1 MDAGGG
7 GGQLFSVDPLERQAA
22 RGHGVVT
29 SMAAGSDVIVLGT
42 SRGWLVR
49 HDYTFEDAHGKSPAT
64 PPPFALSLFRAA
76 RGDVVSPPPQ
86 HCSPPPADLDLGS
99 GRSGDHS
106 VHRVFLDPG
115 GKHCVATVVHPGGAE
130 TYYHHARWPRPK
142 PLPRLRGLLVN
153 AVAWNRQS
161 ITEGDTLSSPLSD
174 RIVNWVD
181 PGGCDC

>member
-1 MDAGGG
+1 MEAGGG

-49 HDYTFEDAHGKSPAT
+49 HDFSFEDAHGKVPLSPS
-64 PPPFALSLFRAA
+64 PSPFRKA
-76 RGDVVSPPPQ
+76 SP
-86 HCSPPPADLDLGS
+86 HRRDAPADLDLGS

-115 GKHCVATVVHPGGAE
+115 GKHCVVTVVHPGGAE
-130 TYYHHARWPRPK
+130 TYYHHARWLRPK

-161 ITEGDTLSSPLSD
+161 ITEGDPRSPPL
-174 RIVNWVD
+174 D
-181 PGGCDC
+181 PIIIYLLGSFIHR

>member
-1 MDAGGG
+1 MEAGGG

-49 HDYTFEDAHGKSPAT
+49 HDFSFEDAHGKS
-64 PPPFALSLFRAA
+64 
-76 RGDVVSPPPQ
+76 SPPPLRPLP
-86 HCSPPPADLDLGS
+86 HPFRKASSPHRRDAPADIDLGS

-161 ITEGDTLSSPLSD
+161 ITEGDLRSPPLD
-174 RIVNWVD
+174 PIIIIYWVRSFIRR
-181 PGGCDC
+181 